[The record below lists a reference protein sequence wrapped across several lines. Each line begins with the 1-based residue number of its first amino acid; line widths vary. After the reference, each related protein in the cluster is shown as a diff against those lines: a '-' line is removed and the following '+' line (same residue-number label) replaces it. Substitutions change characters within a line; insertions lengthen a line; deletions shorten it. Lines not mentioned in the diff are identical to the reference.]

1 MSVLEETKSML
12 HAILVMAR
20 FFVRTSYRLVTTEA
34 SAGVIQVRTTSQR
47 LVRSKP
53 PASAKKTKQQD
64 YYLLGIVLISL
75 LVSVG
80 SFAYYFNSDQILV
93 YKDAQSHL
101 LIAKRVI
108 DSPTPGLAQLGGV
121 WPPLPHLLMQP
132 LIWNDYLYE
141 TGIAGSIPS
150 MLCFVGTS
158 VFLYKITEVVSGSR
172 WAGVVASIVF
182 ISNPNVSYM
191 QSTAMT
197 ELPLCMFLSGSVYFF
212 IKWTQVI
219 DQPVG
224 NITNGLATTAMLIC
238 ATLTRYEGW
247 ILLALFVPL
256 WGVVCINRHM
266 PRERVEGE
274 VFFLTFLASLGII
287 GWLVW
292 NYQIFDNP
300 FYFQYGEYAKPSL
313 WVGEA
318 EQSVGNIWIAVK
330 TYSIATYET
339 AGITTL
345 IFGLIGLAY
354 FTVSDSK
361 NIRKAPVYALLFPFP
376 FFVAALYFGQRPLH
390 VEQVSGDLYNVRF
403 SLPMLLPLAIFTGYL
418 TKNFVLSRVVIV
430 SGVCVFSALIIN
442 QGHIITL
449 NEPRADMDKALSITQ
464 RDAAYWLSRNYDTGF
479 VLMESYGNEEL
490 QVVSKLPT
498 DQILY
503 EGSYRMWEP
512 ALSDPVDF
520 VDWIVMRSSGNEND
534 KVYEQLYG
542 TSALNDHFLLVFS
555 NEQIQIYRR
564 ITTPS

>member
-1 MSVLEETKSML
+1 ML
-12 HAILVMAR
+12 VVAR
-20 FFVRTSYRLVTTEA
+20 FFVRTSYKLVTTEVN
-34 SAGVIQVRTTSQR
+34 AGAIAVRTTPPRS
-47 LVRSKP
+47 VRPKAAL
-53 PASAKKTKQQD
+53 ASVKVTKQHD
-64 YYLLGIVLISL
+64 YYLLGVVLISV

-80 SFAYYFNSDQILV
+80 SFAYYFSNDQILV

-101 LIAKRVI
+101 LIAKRVV

-150 MLCFVGTS
+150 MFSFVGTS
-158 VFLYKITEVVSGSR
+158 VFLYKITETISGSR
-172 WAGVVASIVF
+172 WAGVVASLVF
-182 ISNPNVSYM
+182 ISNPNITYL

-212 IKWTQVI
+212 IKWTLAI

-224 NITNGLATTAMLIC
+224 NIVNGLMTAGMLIC

-256 WGVVCINRHM
+256 WGVVCINQRM
-266 PRERVEGE
+266 SRERIEGE
-274 VFFLTFLASLGII
+274 VFFLTFLASLGIV

-318 EQSVGNIWIAVK
+318 EKSVGNIWIALK

-339 AGITTL
+339 AGVVTL
-345 IFGLIGLAY
+345 VIGIAGLAY
-354 FTVSDSK
+354 FIVSDRI

-390 VEQVSGDLYNVRF
+390 VEQISGDLYNVRF
-403 SLPMLLPLAIFTGYL
+403 SLPMLLPLSIFAGYL
-418 TKNFVLSRVVIV
+418 TKGFVLSRAVIV
-430 SGVCVFSALIIN
+430 GGVCAFSALVIS
-442 QGHIITL
+442 QGNIITL
-449 NEPRADMDKALSITQ
+449 NEPEADMDKALSVTQ
-464 RDAAYWLSRNYDTGF
+464 RDAAYWLSRNYDTGL

-490 QVVSKLPT
+490 QVASKLPVG
-498 DQILY
+498 QILY

-512 ALSDPVDF
+512 ALVDPADF
-520 VDWIVMRSSGNEND
+520 VDWIVMRGSDNERD
-534 KVYEQLYG
+534 KVYEHLHG
-542 TSALNDHFLLVFS
+542 TPALDDHFLLVFS

-564 ITTPS
+564 TALP